1 MATIFNEYFATIGTR
16 LANKLKSLATV
27 TTTVTIS
34 TCNWFNSNGMPKFK
48 LQPVS
53 EQFVYDQLKQLKSNK
68 AIGLDKISPRLLND
82 SARIITPSL
91 TRLFNR
97 SLDQKI
103 FPSIWKK
110 GKVSPLF
117 KSGDRCDPNNYRPI
131 TVLPALSKIME
142 KLVHKQLYNYLN

>member
-1 MATIFNEYFATIGTR
+1 
-16 LANKLKSLATV
+16 
-27 TTTVTIS
+27 
-34 TCNWFNSNGMPKFK
+34 MPKFK

-68 AIGLDKISPRLLND
+68 AIGLDEISPRLLKD
-82 SARIITPSL
+82 SARVITPSL

-97 SLDQKI
+97 SLDKKT

-117 KSGDRCDPNNYRPI
+117 KSGDRCD
-131 TVLPALSKIME
+131 K
-142 KLVHKQLYNYLN
+142 